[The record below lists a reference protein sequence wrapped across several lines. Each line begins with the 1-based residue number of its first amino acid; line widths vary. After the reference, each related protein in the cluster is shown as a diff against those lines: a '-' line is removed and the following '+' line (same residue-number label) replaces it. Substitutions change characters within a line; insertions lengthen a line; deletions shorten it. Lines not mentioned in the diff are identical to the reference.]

1 MVVAVA
7 PSPPSVSPLPPCP
20 EGSYS
25 GTRLPTSRPIL
36 PSAASVSTTIWET
49 RKWPPLHPTLTSG
62 YARTQRCLPLFLPSV
77 LLTAQP
83 PARRPPP
90 PRTSSC
96 TCLSSYGLCPAAAE
110 RCWLA
115 AILRPALRRPLDPLS
130 PSVPRVAGPAPEWGR
145 GRGTKLGPRRSRV
158 REAGAEESSSVCLC
172 LVNCAS
178 SMVQPKAGGG
188 RGRAASAVSSP
199 VLVPRVAPPPSLPLF
214 WNLLPG
220 EGWCPRPE
228 SEDTATGWRFRKGP
242 ACYVRVLLAA
252 VVFAVFSAQK
262 IWNHQVP
269 DRGWK
274 TFCPEPPP
282 AARMWFDNSFGRNPE
297 HTVCVCVLHS
307 RTCNTLREGLSEVVQ
322 LQWPSTWTP
331 VPPPLRPFLFPAEC
345 LSLPLPLSALFPA
358 SGRLAKLVTHDL
370 AWQSYLYD

>member
-1 MVVAVA
+1 MLVAVA
-7 PSPPSVSPLPPCP
+7 SSPPSVSSLPPCP
-20 EGSYS
+20 EGSFS

-62 YARTQRCLPLFLPSV
+62 YARTQGCLPLFLPSV

-96 TCLSSYGLCPAAAE
+96 TCLSLCGLCPAAAE
-110 RCWLA
+110 RCWQA
-115 AILRPALRRPLDPLS
+115 PTLRPALRRPLDPLS

-199 VLVPRVAPPPSLPLF
+199 VLVPRVAPPPSLRSGICSLGKAGVQSQSQRT
-214 WNLLPG
+214 L
-220 EGWCPRPE
+220 
-228 SEDTATGWRFRKGP
+228 
-242 ACYVRVLLAA
+242 LLAEGSGRA
-252 VVFAVFSAQK
+252 QRVMWGFYLLQWYLQSSQNKKFETTRCQIVAERLFAQNLPQLLECDLITALGGTQ
-262 IWNHQVP
+262 N
-269 DRGWK
+269 
-274 TFCPEPPP
+274 TLY
-282 AARMWFDNSFGRNPE
+282 
-297 HTVCVCVLHS
+297 VCVCPSFQNLQH
-307 RTCNTLREGLSEVVQ
+307 LEGRAF
-322 LQWPSTWTP
+322 WGCP
-331 VPPPLRPFLFPAEC
+331 VAVAMDSQAPGHPY
-345 LSLPLPLSALFPA
+345 LPLWDPFVSLQSASHCPFPLLPCFQPQ
-358 SGRLAKLVTHDL
+358 VDL
-370 AWQSYLYD
+370 PNWWPMI